1 MPIENDAKEI
11 LNNFSTALNKI
22 SNDDETYYITD
33 NLNLDRLDK
42 SNPKDSS
49 KILRNAKT
57 DKENKVIVKKADW
70 I

>member
-57 DKENKVIVKKADW
+57 DKENKVLFARF
-70 I
+70 